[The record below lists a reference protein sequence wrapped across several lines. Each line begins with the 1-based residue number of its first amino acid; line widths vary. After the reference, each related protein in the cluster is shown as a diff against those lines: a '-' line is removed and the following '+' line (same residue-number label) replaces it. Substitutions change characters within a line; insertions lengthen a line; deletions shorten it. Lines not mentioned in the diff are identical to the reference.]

1 MASLD
6 ASKAFDRVNHFKLYT
21 LLMKRNIPMAFLNVV
36 INWYS
41 KMNVIVRWNNSLS
54 AMMRVRS
61 GIRQGGVLSPYL
73 FNVYANVFLNN
84 IAKRN
89 VGCHIGHTCMA
100 CVMYADDMLLISASL
115 AGLQELL
122 NECVVTSN
130 EICLKFNEKK
140 IALYHYWPTPAHICC
155 KCCAGWNAFNVGK

>member
-21 LLMKRNIPMAFLNVV
+21 SLMNGNVPTAFLNVV

-41 KMNVIVRWNNSLS
+41 KMNVVRWNNSLS
-54 AMMRVRS
+54 AMLRVKS
-61 GIRQGGVLSPYL
+61 GVCQGGVLSPYL
-73 FNVYANVFLNN
+73 FNVYADVFIKN
-84 IAKRN
+84 IVTKN

-100 CVMYADDMLLISASL
+100 CMMYADDILLISASL

-122 NECVVTSN
+122 DECVLTSN
-130 EICLKFNEKK
+130 EICLKLNEKSL
-140 IALYHYWPTPAHICC
+140 IVSLSAAISMRLLQMLC
-155 KCCAGWNAFNVGK
+155 